1 MSAVTRSARRPS
13 VLSAVPPAARFGFLF
28 LAGIGLYLITSPLL
42 LGCLLAAAVV
52 ALLLS
57 RAPDRTLLRTVGGLV
72 IIIGVV
78 VIMTGFTLGRPAA
91 VLSGLRLMT
100 LCLFAYAISLVTT
113 FTEMLAVF
121 DRVLAPTRRLGLD
134 PARISLALSLTVRF
148 IPEIR
153 TRYLQVREAQY
164 ARGLQH
170 RPVATLVPLII
181 RTLQS
186 AEQIAEAIDARC
198 YDDAGAATPATRDR

>member
-1 MSAVTRSARRPS
+1 MKQQS
-13 VLSAVPPAARFGFLF
+13 VLSRVSPAVRFGFLF
-28 LAGIGLYLITSPLL
+28 VAGIGLYLITSSQV
-42 LGCLLAAAVV
+42 LGGLLALAVV
-52 ALLLS
+52 ALLLT
-57 RAPDRTLLRTVGGLV
+57 RAAASAILRPVIGLV

-78 VIMTGFTLGRPAA
+78 VIMTGFTLGWPAA
-91 VLSGLRLMT
+91 LVSGVRLMT
-100 LCLFAYAISLVTT
+100 LCLFAYAISLATR
-113 FTEMLAVF
+113 FAEMLDLF
-121 DRVLAPTRRLGLD
+121 ERLLRPTRRLGLD
-134 PARISLALSLTVRF
+134 PSRISLALSLTVRF

-170 RPVATLVPLII
+170 RPLATLVPLII

-198 YDDAGAATPATRDR
+198 YDDASTRPTR